1 MARTDLEARELAQM
15 VLGAVSLVLWF
26 AVAFGLAIA
35 WQVTEDQP
43 KQIML
48 AGGIALVVA
57 ALPWLSYHRLV
68 SRSKAGRKND
78 PAPRG

>member
-1 MARTDLEARELAQM
+1 M
-15 VLGAVSLVLWF
+15 VLGAVSLVMWF

-43 KQIML
+43 KPILQ

-57 ALPWLSYHRLV
+57 ALPWLAYSRLV
-68 SRSKAGRKND
+68 RWAKRGRKRAR
-78 PAPRG
+78 APRG

>member
-1 MARTDLEARELAQM
+1 MTRTDLEAREFAQA
-15 VLGAVSLVLWF
+15 VLGAVSLVVWF

-48 AGGIALVVA
+48 AGGIGLVAA
-57 ALPWLSYHRLV
+57 ALPWLGYQRLV
-68 SRSKAGRKND
+68 THLTR
-78 PAPRG
+78 RGSGPPG